1 MAILQDCFLY
11 SLLSHCALAVIVIP
25 STLTAPKAFE
35 NTTNSVSSAHELRWP
50 ELPPPKKGDIPQVRI
65 LRSSIS
71 IGTELINTGTVYPS
85 DDGFVRGVIEAAAQR
100 QHLVIRPEDVWFT
113 VLTQLSFF
121 MTNHRNNTGIAEKFN
136 YKQNFDLWFWV
147 ALMETKDVMRWIGN
161 MMKGRDK
168 TDWLLD
174 WVRPNFTT
182 STLDD
187 VITATLL
194 ISGEV
199 NPVGKKYSAALCS
212 GIPSITLLG
221 TQTDW
226 DQLLL
231 KLNRLPQFGAEAAA
245 YSKILR
251 PVLLRFVRT
260 FNDPTHPDIRRF
272 WDNIVAG
279 EKPGNAMG
287 DKTNAIEDRRRA
299 TDDGGSAK
307 MDKLNQTECSGE
319 SAITG
324 WISGFHYWDSSG
336 KSLFPYEEVRLPGA
350 EKGQRSVSLDGVVY
364 PRRELHELPI
374 SFVSLRARTSSD
386 SPSCAPTDLRA
397 GMVGTRVQKG
407 MPSGY
412 ALAMQKINDPR
423 SFTWLRPVAENQ
435 HSMLHSV
442 SAWIWSMNYTKPDD
456 WRDWV
461 GVKC

>member
-1 MAILQDCFLY
+1 MATLRDYFFY
-11 SLLSHCALAVIVIP
+11 FLLSYFALAVIVIP

-35 NTTNSVSSAHELRWP
+35 NTTNSVSSSNELRWP
-50 ELPPPKKGDIPQVRI
+50 DISPPIKENTPQLSV
-65 LRSSIS
+65 LKSGIS
-71 IGTELINTGTVYPS
+71 FRTELINTGNVYPS
-85 DDGFVRGVIEAAAQR
+85 EDGFVRGVIEAAAQR

-121 MTNHRNNTGIAEKFN
+121 MTNHRNNTEIAEKFN
-136 YKQNFDLWFWV
+136 YKENFDLWFW
-147 ALMETKDVMRWIGN
+147 AAFWKPKDLATAIGS
-161 MMKGRDK
+161 MMKKRDK
-168 TDWLLD
+168 TNWLLD

-187 VITATLL
+187 VITATFL

-199 NPVGKKYSAALCS
+199 TPVGKKYSAALCS

-221 TQTDW
+221 TQIDW

-231 KLNRLPQFGAEAAA
+231 KLNRLPQFGDEAAA

-272 WDNIVAG
+272 WDNIVVG
-279 EKPGNAMG
+279 EKPENVT
-287 DKTNAIEDRRRA
+287 DDETNALKDR
-299 TDDGGSAK
+299 GSAEV
-307 MDKLNQTECSGE
+307 DKPNQTKCSGE

-336 KSLFPYEEVRLPGA
+336 KPLFPYQEVRLPGT
-350 EKGQRSVSLDGVVY
+350 EKGQRSVSLDGVAY

-374 SFVSLRARTSSD
+374 AFVSLLARMSAD
-386 SPSCAPTDLRA
+386 SPRCAPTDVRA
-397 GMVGTRVQKG
+397 GMMGTRVQKG

-412 ALAMQKINDPR
+412 ALAMQKINDLQVSRLP
-423 SFTWLRPVAENQ
+423 PVPEGQ
-435 HSMLHSV
+435 HGMLYPV
-442 SAWIWSMNYTKPDD
+442 SAWIWSIDYTKADE
-456 WRDWV
+456 WRRDWE
-461 GVKC
+461 GVLC